1 MSDTG
6 KTRSRRHRKNAGQGQ
21 DRKKKL
27 AKEGSTPKFPIHLDK
42 APKAAKA

>member
-6 KTRSRRHRKNAGQGQ
+6 KTRARRQRKTAAQAR

-27 AKEGSTPKFPIHLDK
+27 EKEGTTPKFPIHPDK

>member
-6 KTRSRRHRKNAGQGQ
+6 KTRARRHSKKAAQGR

-27 AKEGSTPKFPIHLDK
+27 EKDGTTPKFPLDPTK
-42 APKAAKA
+42 PPQPDA

>member
-6 KTRSRRHRKNAGQGQ
+6 KTRVRRHSKNAAQGR

-27 AKEGSTPKFPIHLDK
+27 EKNGTTPKFPIHPEK
-42 APKAAKA
+42 APKTDA